1 MVGTVVLGQIVHGQ
15 EPAAVMAILRACVA
29 VCAGLPESVALT
41 VKVNVPAAEG
51 VPEIT
56 PVVLPRVRPVGS
68 DPAETDQE

>member
-15 EPAAVMAILRACVA
+15 EPAAVMAMLRSCVA
-29 VCAGLPESVALT
+29 VCAGLPASVALM
-41 VKVNVPAAEG
+41 VKVKVPAAVG

-68 DPAETDQE
+68 DPLEMDQV